1 MESNLI
7 AAFLPIFATFDVDE
21 CSQAKGLMEK
31 LIDEKKILTTLD
43 QNLTVMAELILPG
56 ETLSQALTRAYD
68 NGPDWRLAEVAAET
82 VHSLNIPGRRFAE
95 TVCYDT
101 WTAANIVQLLQG
113 VRTAATPEAIAARHR
128 WTRRRTLYLQILAIL
143 EPNESVQDA
152 LDRLLNND
160 DGQGHVR
167 RRLSDAADCLIH
179 QLEEPPAFRD
189 LEKEAKGLMEK
200 LIDEMKILTT
210 LDQNLTA
217 MAELIL
223 SGETLS
229 QALTRA
235 YDNGPDWRLA
245 EVAAETVHS
254 LNIPRRRFAETVCYD
269 TWTAA
274 NIVQLLQGVQTAAT
288 PEAIAARHRW
298 TRRRTLYLQILEP
311 NESVQDA
318 LDRLLNDDD
327 GQGHVRRRLSDATD
341 CLIHQ
346 LEEPPAFRD
355 LEKEVLEIELLQ
367 IEAAIPAPS
376 LGRLMTLEAWRTLL
390 SEMLG
395 FMLSDE
401 TVAEAIDRHQNRD
414 EIGSKAKTVCTLL
427 NLDMRPFL
435 RRVNFATWDKANLEM
450 ELKWVFMEIAVLGA
464 IDDAIH

>member
-7 AAFLPIFATFDVDE
+7 AAFLPIFPTFDVDE

-43 QNLTVMAELILPG
+43 QNLTGMAELILPG

-68 NGPDWRLAEVAAET
+68 NGPDWRLAKVAAET

-143 EPNESVQDA
+143 EPKESVQDA
-152 LDRLLNND
+152 LDRLLNDD

-200 LIDEMKILTT
+200 LIDEKKILTT

-223 SGETLS
+223 PGENLS

-245 EVAAETVHS
+245 EVAAKTVHS
-254 LNIPRRRFAETVCYD
+254 LNIPGRRFAETVCYD

-274 NIVQLLQGVQTAAT
+274 NIVQLLQGVRTAAT
-288 PEAIAARHRW
+288 PEAIAILA
-298 TRRRTLYLQILEP
+298 ILEP

-327 GQGHVRRRLSDATD
+327 G
-341 CLIHQ
+341 
-346 LEEPPAFRD
+346 
-355 LEKEVLEIELLQ
+355 
-367 IEAAIPAPS
+367 
-376 LGRLMTLEAWRTLL
+376 
-390 SEMLG
+390 
-395 FMLSDE
+395 
-401 TVAEAIDRHQNRD
+401 
-414 EIGSKAKTVCTLL
+414 
-427 NLDMRPFL
+427 
-435 RRVNFATWDKANLEM
+435 
-450 ELKWVFMEIAVLGA
+450 
-464 IDDAIH
+464 